1 MFSANAIIGKD
12 KTPVVYQ
19 AVPTQNA
26 WTVSF
31 SSVGRTNMSVSWTY
45 SVNVNAPGLLV
56 VGLLARSGST
66 NQSNWLT
73 HFQNIHN
80 VGPVNGKTYT
90 DNSVFGSGDTVR
102 GTVYGDKKFYVV
114 KNILPGGTNPTNTVA
129 VTNLISRYSYA
140 YMLYTYTGS
149 GVNTIYNLNT
159 ITSPGLNYGSR
170 TTSA

>member
-19 AVPTQNA
+19 AVPEQNY
-26 WTVSF
+26 WNISF
-31 SSVGRTNMSVSWTY
+31 GSVGRTNMTVSWTN
-45 SVNVNAPGLLV
+45 SVNFNAPGLLV
-56 VGLLARSGST
+56 VGLFARSGST
-66 NQSNWLT
+66 NPSDWLT
-73 HFQNIHN
+73 HFQDIHN

-90 DNSVFGSGDTVR
+90 DNSVFGTGDVVR

-114 KNILPGGTNPTNTVA
+114 KNILPGGTNPATNVI
-129 VTNLISRYSYA
+129 VTNLISSRRYA